1 MNRRTLLRGA
11 AATLAVPLADV
22 RAGTPHAAKA
32 TSALQVAAEEFGRLS
47 PGQAAVCLSVRDSHA
62 ARTYRV
68 LADKPLF
75 VGSAV
80 KTFML
85 GQYLKEVEAGRLSE
99 STQLDVGP
107 AIWSPGS
114 PVFMHLQGTTAATS
128 LLEAMIA
135 HSDNTA
141 TDAILKAVGPDRVRQ
156 LIASLGYAHTRI
168 PDSTRMLFSY
178 LAGAPEGTDLGWDGM
193 QKMATGSMPGKPRDP
208 MNERQTMQ
216 STATEMSGWY
226 EHVLAGKLFRKPETL
241 QEFKRISAMANAMP
255 MMAPEDTPAYGK
267 GGSID
272 WEDFHCFSVA
282 GQMVQPGR
290 RSSFCFIVNWRGSD
304 DSVPRMMADF
314 KSRGQRILR
323 LAAQS

>member
-1 MNRRTLLRGA
+1 M
-11 AATLAVPLADV
+11 
-22 RAGTPHAAKA
+22 
-32 TSALQVAAEEFGRLS
+32 
-47 PGQAAVCLSVRDSHA
+47 
-62 ARTYRV
+62 

-141 TDAILKAVGPDRVRQ
+141 TDATLKAVGPDRVRQ

-255 MMAPEDTPAYGK
+255 MIVPEDTPAYGK

-290 RSSFCFIVNWRGSD
+290 RSSFSSWLATWNSAPAYCGIWCICLTSPVTILTFVGAAGVFCCATRWRSSASETISNW
-304 DSVPRMMADF
+304 PMP
-314 KSRGQRILR
+314 KLR
-323 LAAQS
+323 PLTRERKVFPLTSSCAWVVA